1 MRVLITAD
9 TVGGVWT
16 FAHELACGLLQRECC
31 LLLVS
36 FGRMPSASQ
45 RKECEVLRKRFG
57 KHFRYVPSEIPL
69 EWMDDN
75 AKVFTQ
81 GAALLE
87 HEAAVFAPD
96 VMQSSQFCYGAVEM
110 DVARVVTAHSDVFS
124 WAKACRK
131 EPLADT
137 EWLRNYVAQV
147 QAGVAAADVVTAPT
161 QWMLNAV
168 EENFELPD
176 WRMVIPNGRAVPPSF
191 NRPRELR
198 AVTAGRLW
206 DEAKGISLLG
216 QVTSPIPIAIA
227 GESQFQT
234 AQGVQNIGAARLLGQ
249 LSQLETMELFRDSA
263 IYICPSVY
271 EPFGLSALEA
281 ARCGCAVVARDIP
294 SLREVWGDAALYFDS
309 GESLTGILEQFA
321 SNPMLLQEVRRRSFE
336 RSLFFSR
343 DRMVESY
350 FALFEQLETQSARAE
365 HAA

>member
-1 MRVLITAD
+1 MRVLMTAD

-16 FAHELACGLLQRECC
+16 FAQELACGLLERDICV
-31 LLLVS
+31 LLVS
-36 FGRMPSASQ
+36 FGRKPSASQ
-45 RKECEVLRKRFG
+45 RKECESLRRRFG
-57 KHFRYVPSEIPL
+57 RHFRYVASDIAL
-69 EWMDDN
+69 EWMADN
-75 AKVFTQ
+75 SESFAR

-87 HEAAVFAPD
+87 REAAVFAPD
-96 VMQSSQFCYGAVEM
+96 VVHCNQFCYGALQM
-110 DVARVVTAHSDVFS
+110 DVPRLVTAHSDVLS

-137 EWLRNYVAQV
+137 QWLRNYLAQV
-147 QAGVAAADVVTAPT
+147 QAGLTAADAVTAPT
-161 QWMLNAV
+161 QWMLNALG
-168 EENFELPD
+168 ENFELPEQ
-176 WRMVIPNGRAVPPSF
+176 RTVIPNGRAVPPSF

-227 GESQFQT
+227 GESEFGT
-234 AQGVQNIGAARLLGQ
+234 SQGVQNIGTARLLGQ

-309 GESLTGILEQFA
+309 GELLAGILGQLA
-321 SNPMLLQEVRRRSFE
+321 GNPQLLTAARRRSFE
-336 RSLFFSR
+336 RSLTFSR
-343 DRMVESY
+343 DGMVEMY
-350 FALFEQLETQSARAE
+350 LARLQQLQKLSTRAE
-365 HAA
+365 YAA